1 MIRKLLSGITT
12 ISLTAFS
19 AIAAVGSMFTYVFG
33 AWNKTFQLML
43 ILIVYDMLTG
53 VIIAAKGKSPNSQN
67 GKLSSEAGEKG
78 FLKKVALISG
88 VGLANLVGMLFPEDV
103 QRALR
108 EGAVIAVIWNEA
120 VSIIENHDIL
130 GWYVPEF
137 LRQFI
142 YSNKKKAE
150 KANEQLT
157 LSMTESPHEDPH
169 NEEKESEEVCE

>member
-1 MIRKLLSGITT
+1 MIRKFFSELTT
-12 ISLTAFS
+12 ISMTAFS

-53 VIIAAKGKSPNSQN
+53 VIIAAKGKSPNSKN

-78 FLKKVALISG
+78 FLKKIALISG
-88 VGLANLVGMLFPEDV
+88 VGLANLVGMLFPGDM

-120 VSIIENHDIL
+120 VSVIENHDIL

-137 LRQFI
+137 LRKFI

-150 KANEQLT
+150 EANEQLT
-157 LSMTESPHEDPH
+157 QSITEPHEDPT
-169 NEEKESEEVCE
+169 NEKEESEEVFE